1 MPIASIR
8 RRIVALESVIAVV
21 PEVDYPPLTPLEI
34 EAVARR
40 AQMGQRL
47 TRDEAARL
55 SQHSPIIAGELLITA
70 HRGLI
75 WVKRYGG
82 VDLEEI

>member
-8 RRIVALESVIAVV
+8 RRVGALESVIAIAPLVA
-21 PEVDYPPLTPLEI
+21 YPPLTPVEM

-47 TRDEAARL
+47 TRDEVARL
-55 SQHSPIIAGELLITA
+55 HQHSPIVAGELLITA
-70 HRGLI
+70 RRGLVV
-75 WVKRYGG
+75 VKRYGG
-82 VDLEEI
+82 VDLGKI